1 MNVMS
6 VTQVGYGHWTAGAA
20 DAHMDWIR
28 ASNMPSGLGSSANT
42 IMDTQTILMQARQD
56 ELNFA
61 AVE

>member
-1 MNVMS
+1 ME
-6 VTQVGYGHWTAGAA
+6 
-20 DAHMDWIR
+20 WIR

-42 IMDTQTILMQARQD
+42 VMDTQTILMQARQD